1 MSSKRKKASHTWRI
15 LIWLQVP
22 ILLVGNKVDLEHQR
36 EVPTVEGMVS
46 TVILPLENL
55 SKILVL
61 QTRKKWDFFF
71 FASFS
76 NNVYLLK
83 LRVTPIFC
91 RLWPRYG
98 AVPSLRPVPSIART
112 LMKCSLRSSARW
124 ISSIAQK
131 TEKFRVSVVSSHSIS
146 VKEKRM
152 LNDYHRLH
160 QVSEKCR
167 RSSEN
172 FPSFSPTPHSV
183 LKIMES
189 VCVLAEMILSW

>member
-1 MSSKRKKASHTWRI
+1 M
-15 LIWLQVP
+15 P

-61 QTRKKWDFFF
+61 QTRQKWDF

-76 NNVYLLK
+76 NNVYLLE

-172 FPSFSPTPHSV
+172 FPSFSPHTPQCF
-183 LKIMES
+183 KNNGKC
-189 VCVLAEMILSW
+189 VCPCRNDTFLVVFKLLWTTSLGQSCI